1 MTGAARKLSAGLLTF
16 CLGIAARSLAAAAP
30 GPDPNVPVETL
41 RGYLMVV
48 SVTVNDRGPFR
59 FLVDTGSNT
68 TLIDPALAQEL
79 KLEPVDRMILGSV
92 GASTPVVRY
101 FLQGFRVGEASVSH
115 LETLAVPLPQVRALD
130 GRIRGVLGMNFLL
143 HFSFL
148 LDYRQQRLQ
157 IFPFPD
163 FARPTEDARV
173 GPGIQ
178 VHPEINDW
186 RLLIP
191 VATKAA
197 PRGTW
202 KLTLDSGI
210 SGFLVFENRVNWSA
224 DGLERCAQAGCMM
237 QVSSNL
243 SSQNAPSVR
252 VHEIEIAGSSIRDV
266 PVVVLRDQA
275 TKPSDPS
282 DGLLPAS
289 MFGSVFF
296 DRTNATLILT
306 PRLAMVAGR

>member
-1 MTGAARKLSAGLLTF
+1 MF
-16 CLGIAARSLAAAAP
+16 WLGIVGSTLAAAAP

-48 SVTVNDRGPFR
+48 SATVNDRGPFH
-59 FLVDTGSNT
+59 FLVDTGTNT

-79 KLEPVDRMILGSV
+79 KLQPVDRMTLGSA

-101 FLQGFRVGEASVSH
+101 FLQSFRVGEASVSH
-115 LETLAVPLPQVRALD
+115 LEALAVPLPQLRALD
-130 GRIRGVLGMNFLL
+130 GKIRGIMGMNFLL

-148 LDYRQQRLQ
+148 LDYQQPRLQ
-157 IFPFPD
+157 IFPMPD
-163 FARPTEDARV
+163 LAQAPEETRV
-173 GPGIQ
+173 GSAIQ

-186 RLLIP
+186 RLLVP

-210 SGFLVFENRVNWSA
+210 SGLLVFEKRLNWSA
-224 DGLERCAQAGCMM
+224 EGVERCSLAGCMM

-243 SSQNAPSVR
+243 SNQNAPTVR
-252 VHEIEIAGSSIRDV
+252 VREMEIAGAAMRDV
-266 PVVVLRDQA
+266 PVVVLRDQ
-275 TKPSDPS
+275 TSKPTDPS
-282 DGLLPAS
+282 DGLLPTS

-296 DRTNATLILT
+296 DRTNATLTLT
-306 PRLAMVAGR
+306 PRLAVVAGR